1 MTQTLRLRPTLST
14 LLFAVVSLLTATV
27 GAPLAAAPIT
37 AQIFDSN
44 KKSCVTPIARQERLH
59 GIPSQLLAAVSL
71 AESGRWDKENS
82 ASFAWPWTVTAE
94 GKGQFF
100 ASKAEAIAQVQALK
114 ARGIRNIDVGCMQIN
129 LHYHPNAFESIEDAF
144 DPVTNVGYASRFL
157 TNLQKETESWAEAAG
172 RYHSS
177 DPTRLNNY
185 RDKVLGLWERV
196 SGRRQTELGKIEVV
210 KPDAEE
216 ADLRRIQQATIQ
228 MQFRARLAAERQ
240 APKNGRAMAQLEKF
254 RADRWGP
261 NFRDQSAAVQKAETE
276 RKRASELSGK
286 KQSFEEKR
294 QAQLA
299 TWRQNKSVGAFKQ

>member
-1 MTQTLRLRPTLST
+1 MKHTGVILAAWSLAAGLLIQGSGPALAALQTLQ
-14 LLFAVVSLLTATV
+14 VVDDLCNQAAKKAEIEARIPRNLLTA
-27 GAPLAAAPIT
+27 I
-37 AQIFDSN
+37 
-44 KKSCVTPIARQERLH
+44 
-59 GIPSQLLAAVSL
+59 SL
-71 AESGRWDKENS
+71 AESGRWDDRRK
-82 ASFAWPWTVTAE
+82 ASFAWPWTVTN
-94 GKGQFF
+94 G
-100 ASKAEAIAQVQALK
+100 ASATYYPTKEEAIEGVKALRK
-114 ARGIRNIDVGCMQIN
+114 AGKTNIDVGCMQIN

-144 DPVTNVGYASRFL
+144 DPVANVGYASRFL

-196 SGRRQTELGKIEVV
+196 SGRKQTELGKIEVV

-276 RKRASELSGK
+276 RRRASDLSDK

-299 TWRQNKSVGAFKQ
+299 TWRQNKSGGAFKQ